1 MNKLNFKYLF
11 PNLFL
16 FCICM
21 NLTACSEK
29 NSGGDNLQSGDE
41 IISFEPDLNTLIRN
55 PASGWTLYDDA
66 NDYVA
71 QANTYWNQQGA
82 AAEKY
87 ASIFYW
93 RSRLNPEK
101 RNEPSCK
108 NEVVQNLQKRSVQK
122 STSAQYKKAPKKTYF
137 FGAFLL
143 LVFWLSH
150 QKSLTLNNKEYI
162 IFGF

>member
-29 NSGGDNLQSGDE
+29 NSSGDNLQSGDE

-71 QANTYWNQQGA
+71 QANINREPQQKNMLLFSIGVPDGLSSNQKKVNTHGNMTRI
-82 AAEKY
+82 
-87 ASIFYW
+87 S
-93 RSRLNPEK
+93 
-101 RNEPSCK
+101 
-108 NEVVQNLQKRSVQK
+108 KRSF
-122 STSAQYKKAPKKTYF
+122 KAP
-137 FGAFLL
+137 
-143 LVFWLSH
+143 
-150 QKSLTLNNKEYI
+150 LTED
-162 IFGF
+162 

>member
-1 MNKLNFKYLF
+1 MMAIAIATTLQVPAQESKTK
-11 PNLFL
+11 
-16 FCICM
+16 
-21 NLTACSEK
+21 LTAQQRTEQRIKEMDEK
-29 NSGGDNLQSGDE
+29 LTLSDE
-41 IISFEPDLNTLIRN
+41 QKTKIRE
-55 PASGWTLYDDA
+55 LYADF
-66 NDYVA
+66 NKQKYPR
-71 QANTYWNQQGA
+71 
-82 AAEKY
+82 EKRRE
-87 ASIFYW
+87 A
-93 RSRLNPEK
+93 REKLTAVNPEK

>member
-1 MNKLNFKYLF
+1 MKAEQREPKKY
-11 PNLFL
+11 
-16 FCICM
+16 
-21 NLTACSEK
+21 
-29 NSGGDNLQSGDE
+29 
-41 IISFEPDLNTLIRN
+41 II
-55 PASGWTLYDDA
+55 
-66 NDYVA
+66 
-71 QANTYWNQQGA
+71 
-82 AAEKY
+82 
-87 ASIFYW
+87 
-93 RSRLNPEK
+93 NPEK

>member
-71 QANTYWNQQGA
+71 RT
-82 AAEKY
+82 
-87 ASIFYW
+87 
-93 RSRLNPEK
+93 RR
-101 RNEPSCK
+101 R
-108 NEVVQNLQKRSVQK
+108 
-122 STSAQYKKAPKKTYF
+122 
-137 FGAFLL
+137 
-143 LVFWLSH
+143 
-150 QKSLTLNNKEYI
+150 
-162 IFGF
+162 